1 MIKIALTGII
11 GSGKTTAANY
21 FKSLGIPI
29 FIADDCAKELMTT
42 DYELKTQMVNLLG
55 ELTYVEDKLNR
66 EFISDQIFNNKNLLA
81 SVNNLIHPRVQKA
94 FDVWVNKQNSKYVVY
109 EAALIFENNSDNM
122 FDKIICIKTPLNI
135 IHKRIISRK
144 MLSTKSPNLFNLIL
158 LEFLFKNK
166 SPPRISSKFNTF
178 EGMLWSSNTHHFKI
192 VITSIP

>member
-66 EFISDQIFNNKNLLA
+66 EFISDQIFNNKNLLT
-81 SVNNLIHPRVQKA
+81 SVNNLIHPRVHKA
-94 FDVWVNKQNSKYVVY
+94 FDVWVNRQNSKYVVF
-109 EAALIFENNSDNM
+109 EAALIFENNSDYM

-135 IHKRIISRK
+135 IHKRISNRKNYSKNRIDKIINSQLNQDIKCSKSDFCIENISK
-144 MLSTKSPNLFNLIL
+144 DKLFADIKKIHLSML
-158 LEFLFKNK
+158 
-166 SPPRISSKFNTF
+166 
-178 EGMLWSSNTHHFKI
+178 
-192 VITSIP
+192 

>member
-55 ELTYVEDKLNR
+55 KLTYVEDKLNR
-66 EFISDQIFNNKNLLA
+66 EFISDQIFNNKNLLT

-94 FDVWVNKQNSKYVVY
+94 FDVWLNKQNSKYVVF
-109 EAALIFENNSDNM
+109 EAALIFENNSDYM

-135 IHKRIISRK
+135 IHKRISNRKNYSKNRIDKIINSQLNQDIKCSRSDFCIENTSK
-144 MLSTKSPNLFNLIL
+144 DKLFAYLKKIHLSML
-158 LEFLFKNK
+158 
-166 SPPRISSKFNTF
+166 
-178 EGMLWSSNTHHFKI
+178 
-192 VITSIP
+192 

>member
-66 EFISDQIFNNKNLLA
+66 EFISDQIFNNKNLLTL
-81 SVNNLIHPRVQKA
+81 VNNLIHPRVQKA
-94 FDVWVNKQNSKYVVY
+94 FDVWLNKQNSKYVVF
-109 EAALIFENNSDNM
+109 EAALIFENNSDYM

-135 IHKRIISRK
+135 IHKRISNRKNYSKNRIDKIINSQLNQDIKCSRSDFCIENTSK
-144 MLSTKSPNLFNLIL
+144 DKLFAYLKKIHLSML
-158 LEFLFKNK
+158 
-166 SPPRISSKFNTF
+166 
-178 EGMLWSSNTHHFKI
+178 
-192 VITSIP
+192 

>member
-21 FKSLGIPI
+21 FKSLGIPV

-55 ELTYVEDKLNR
+55 KLTYVEDKLNR
-66 EFISDQIFNNKNLLA
+66 EFISDQIFNNKNLLT

-94 FDVWVNKQNSKYVVY
+94 FDVWLNKQNSKYVVF
-109 EAALIFENNSDNM
+109 EAALIFENNSDYM

-135 IHKRIISRK
+135 IHKRISNRKNYSKNRIDKIINSQLNQDIKCSRSDFCIENTSK
-144 MLSTKSPNLFNLIL
+144 DKLFAYLKKIHLSML
-158 LEFLFKNK
+158 
-166 SPPRISSKFNTF
+166 
-178 EGMLWSSNTHHFKI
+178 
-192 VITSIP
+192 

>member
-21 FKSLGIPI
+21 FKSLGIPV

-42 DYELKTQMVNLLG
+42 DNELKTHLVNLLG
-55 ELTYVEDKLNR
+55 ELTYVKDKLNR
-66 EFISDQIFNNKNLLA
+66 EFISDQIFNNKNLLT

-109 EAALIFENNSDNM
+109 EAALIFENNSDYM

-144 MLSTKSPNLFNLIL
+144 NYS
-158 LEFLFKNK
+158 KNK
-166 SPPRISSKFNTF
+166 IDKIINSQLDQDIKCSKSDFCIENTSKDKLF
-178 EGMLWSSNTHHFKI
+178 ADIKKIHLSML
-192 VITSIP
+192 

>member
-21 FKSLGIPI
+21 FKSLGIPV

-42 DYELKTQMVNLLG
+42 DNELKPHLVNLLG
-55 ELTYVEDKLNR
+55 ELTYVKDKLNR
-66 EFISDQIFNNKNLLA
+66 EFISDQIFNNKNLLT

-109 EAALIFENNSDNM
+109 EAALIFENNSDYM

-135 IHKRIISRK
+135 IHKRIINRK
-144 MLSTKSPNLFNLIL
+144 NYS
-158 LEFLFKNK
+158 KNK
-166 SPPRISSKFNTF
+166 IDKIINSQLDQDIKCSKSDFCIENTSKDKLF
-178 EGMLWSSNTHHFKI
+178 ADIKKIHLSML
-192 VITSIP
+192 

>member
-109 EAALIFENNSDNM
+109 EAALIFENNSDYM

-135 IHKRIISRK
+135 IHKRISNRKNYSKNRIDKIINSQLNQDIKCSKSDFCIENISK
-144 MLSTKSPNLFNLIL
+144 DKLFADIKKIHLSML
-158 LEFLFKNK
+158 
-166 SPPRISSKFNTF
+166 
-178 EGMLWSSNTHHFKI
+178 
-192 VITSIP
+192 

>member
-66 EFISDQIFNNKNLLA
+66 EFISDQIFNNKNLLT

-94 FDVWVNKQNSKYVVY
+94 FDVWLNKQNSKYVVF
-109 EAALIFENNSDNM
+109 EAALIFENNSDYM

-135 IHKRIISRK
+135 IHKRISNRKNYSKNRIDKIINSQLNQDIKCSRSDFCIENTSK
-144 MLSTKSPNLFNLIL
+144 DKLFAYLKKIHLSML
-158 LEFLFKNK
+158 
-166 SPPRISSKFNTF
+166 
-178 EGMLWSSNTHHFKI
+178 
-192 VITSIP
+192 